1 MADDRYRH
9 LPVQPARFFTAR
21 LPRARSRS
29 WLKADD
35 TGAVLDA
42 SPSFAWAKG
51 LAIEQV
57 ETWCRGRSIA
67 LKRMNGNIKNIV
79 PYLQRG

>member
-1 MADDRYRH
+1 MADDSYRR
-9 LPVQPARFFTAR
+9 LPVNPTRFFTAV

-35 TGAVLDA
+35 TGTVLEA
-42 SPSFAWAKG
+42 SHSFAWAKG

-57 ETWCRGRSIA
+57 ETWCRARSIA
-67 LKRMNGNIKNIV
+67 FKRMNGNIKNIT
-79 PYLQRG
+79 PYLRLG